1 MIQTKTFHILKN
13 IKIIS
18 VAVLLTKLYVFK
30 INLPNKLFLIEERLQ
45 LIDLLKQFLKNMI
58 IAKKL

>member
-1 MIQTKTFHILKN
+1 MIQTKIFHILKN

>member
-45 LIDLLKQFLKNMI
+45 LTDLLKQFLKNMI